1 MWFKNKK
8 FEKKIFIS
16 HSEDDRILIEKIDEA
31 LRSKGCEVYVEQKEM
46 NYGESQIDSICNAI
60 DGSEFVLLILTGKS
74 IESKWVNQEIGFSYA
89 LGKTIIPIVI
99 ECMKIPDEIP
109 GMIKHVKCID
119 CRKKNHN
126 ATIELI
132 LGFFEEHS
140 GFCGFSIKCER
151 CDNEF
156 GKCPP
161 DPIDKDNWKNKH
173 EPLVCKCPDCGHMN
187 KINPVTYNRMNA
199 ED

>member
-1 MWFKNKK
+1 MWFKKKK
-8 FEKKIFIS
+8 FENNIFIS

-31 LRSKGCEVYVEQKEM
+31 LRSKGFEVHVEQNEM

-60 DGSEFVLLILTGKS
+60 DESEFVLLILTGKS

-89 LGKTIIPIVI
+89 LGKTIIPVVI
-99 ECMKIPDEIP
+99 DDIKIPNNIP

-119 CRKKNHN
+119 CRKKDHN

-132 LGFFEEHS
+132 LGFFEEYCRY
-140 GFCGFSIKCER
+140 CGFSIKCER

-156 GKCPP
+156 GQCPP
-161 DPIDKDNWKNKH
+161 DQVDVNNWKEKQ
-173 EPLVCKCPDCGHMN
+173 EPLTCKCLDCGHIN
-187 KINPVTYNRMNA
+187 KINPVTHNHVKK
-199 ED
+199 ET